1 MAKKGTTTTKD
12 PKSTG
17 TDSEKVYSQF
27 AGGLQRDDKSA
38 IAGGGLAIE
47 ELDILENANF
57 VRPAQVFSADATVPA
72 NQAFHSYCEDPLLG
86 TGYAVGGDNNGNT
99 YAQVFYNTAIGTPT
113 ASGWTS
119 VGSNAPLVANPIS
132 GSAVHYEIESG
143 ATTPTLAVYF
153 ITGQNVVTRYTA
165 SGNIATTV
173 WTLSTLTSNMG
184 HISFREINTI
194 TYIAAGNYIST
205 IDPGSTS
212 TGPNFNEKAFAL
224 PTGYVAIDIC
234 QAGQYYFILAETSDL
249 ISNKSVIFIWDG
261 VSPQYTDQIPVP
273 MGGPQWIYNFKQ
285 TVTICC
291 TAGGKMKLF
300 YLNAPTVGALCKAY
314 PNIQIQNVQLP
325 NQTLW
330 IGATG
335 NHGVNW
341 VVPVSPSKSVFV
353 KDDILYFALWKFDKT
368 ALYALGQLDSKSPF
382 ALWLAKRFSTAD
394 YSQMVPFAAYCFGQ
408 KIFAAFQTGYFTQ
421 GTNAT
426 NCAICDPAIAN
437 RSSQAIFTSTWD
449 DDGEPMNPK
458 DLIRAYMQSY
468 PIPRGCSLQLNFAF
482 DYGTTY
488 TTMVQA
494 GNSIMNTLNQVFSIM
509 RPTGALNKK
518 LFQWQVAFTS
528 RQSVVT
534 TLNGTITSSATTVV
548 ITSGTGFVNGDIIS
562 IDQEQMTIVSGGGTT
577 TLTVTRGTNGTIR
590 YPHTSGVNVVDLS
603 VAPQLTAVG
612 MRKIIKA
619 LDA

>member
-1 MAKKGTTTTKD
+1 MITRWT
-12 PKSTG
+12 S
-17 TDSEKVYSQF
+17 
-27 AGGLQRDDKSA
+27 GGGIATWNSA
-38 IAGGGLAIE
+38 I
-47 ELDILENANF
+47 
-57 VRPAQVFSADATVPA
+57 
-72 NQAFHSYCEDPLLG
+72 
-86 TGYAVGGDNNGNT
+86 
-99 YAQVFYNTAIGTPT
+99 
-113 ASGWTS
+113 
-119 VGSNAPLVANPIS
+119 
-132 GSAVHYEIESG
+132 
-143 ATTPTLAVYF
+143 
-153 ITGQNVVTRYTA
+153 
-165 SGNIATTV
+165 
-173 WTLSTLTSNMG
+173 LSTLTTNMG
-184 HISFREINTI
+184 HISFREINGI

-285 TVTICC
+285 TVTLCC

-314 PNIQIQNVQLP
+314 PNIQLSNVQPP
-325 NQTLW
+325 NQSQSLGGTGGHGFAW
-330 IGATG
+330 I
-335 NHGVNW
+335 
-341 VVPVSPSKSVFV
+341 VPVSPSKSVFV
-353 KDDILYFALWKFDKT
+353 KDDILYFALWKYDKT

-382 ALWLAKRFSTAD
+382 ALWLAKRLGTGNYATMIP
-394 YSQMVPFAAYCFGQ
+394 YAAACFGP
-408 KIFAAFQTGYFTQ
+408 KIFASGQTGYLSA

-426 NCAICDPAIAN
+426 FALICDPATAN
-437 RSSQAIFTSTWD
+437 RSSQAIFNSTWD

-482 DYGTTY
+482 DYGTTF

-534 TLNGTITSSATTVV
+534 TLNGNINVSTTTTVV
-548 ITSGTGFVNGDIIS
+548 ITSGTGFVNGDTIS
-562 IDQEQMTIVSGGGTT
+562 SDQEQMTIVSGGGTT
-577 TLTVTRGTNGTIR
+577 TLTVTRGANGSIQTA
-590 YPHTSGVNVVDLS
+590 HTSGVNVIDLS